1 MVWLVIAAD
10 YDEAAR
16 WAVERLPSAGL
27 DPLFFVTDGDLA
39 GATWEHRLGVDGAC
53 TRLTLGDGRVIDSHE
68 IQGTLNR
75 LQLAPLLPLAPE
87 DRDYGFHE
95 MSALMMSWLASLP
108 GPVLNPP
115 DTRGLAGAWR
125 SPAEW
130 AQLTAEAGLPAAHVT
145 VDTAADWSPDGGG
158 WRMWPPFSQII
169 EDVIVVGQA
178 VFALESVDEST
189 LAGCR
194 QLACLAQT
202 PILGLVFSCAT
213 CGGTP
218 EVSGATP
225 LPDLRAGGPE
235 LVEALAVALQGDR

>member
-1 MVWLVIAAD
+1 MVWLVIAGD

-16 WAVERLPSAGL
+16 WAAERLPSAGL
-27 DPLFFVTDGDLA
+27 DPLLFITDTDLA
-39 GATWEHRLGVDGAC
+39 GGTWDHRLGADGAA
-53 TRLTLGDGRVIDSHE
+53 TRLTLADGRVIDSRE
-68 IQGTLNR
+68 VQGTLNR
-75 LQLAPLLPLAPE
+75 LQLAPLPPLAPE

-130 AQLTAEAGLPAAHVT
+130 AQLTAEAGLPAAQVT
-145 VDTAADWSPDGGG
+145 IDTAAEWSEGEG
-158 WRMWPPFSQII
+158 WRMWPPFAQIH
-169 EDVIVVGQA
+169 EDVIVVGRA
-178 VFALESVDEST
+178 VFALQPLDEST

-194 QLACLAQT
+194 QFACLAQT
-202 PILGLVFSCAT
+202 PLLGIVFSCGT

-218 EVSGATP
+218 EIVGVTP
-225 LPDLRAGGPE
+225 LPDLRAGGQE
-235 LVEALAVALQGDR
+235 LIEALAVALKGDL